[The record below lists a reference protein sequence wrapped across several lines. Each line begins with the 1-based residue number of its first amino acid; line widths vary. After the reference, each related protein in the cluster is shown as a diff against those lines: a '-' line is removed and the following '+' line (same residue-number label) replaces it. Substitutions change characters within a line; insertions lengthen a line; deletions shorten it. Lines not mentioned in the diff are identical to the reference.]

1 MERRS
6 ALELIDN
13 QGWSRAWGDFGI
25 GIGIGV
31 ITLGRQ
37 SGEYSPPA
45 LCLALTAISSA
56 ISLETTG
63 SGGKVGIRLECVRG
77 GGLIWTYCCNAR
89 RSSRSFPTSW
99 RRIRTSLASALL
111 KSFKYL
117 QRSAKGKSIFLICKR
132 TRRGKETYLGV
143 ALGENAPV
151 GLFEAIWAGE
161 SVL

>member
-1 MERRS
+1 M
-6 ALELIDN
+6 
-13 QGWSRAWGDFGI
+13 GI

-63 SGGKVGIRLECVRG
+63 SGGKVGIRLECVGG
-77 GGLIWTYCCNAR
+77 GGLLWTYCCNAR

-117 QRSAKGKSIFLICKR
+117 QRSAKGKSIFLNLQKDT
-132 TRRGKETYLGV
+132 TRRENVLGSSTRRECARWFVRGHLCGRVCSERWFWTKEDH
-143 ALGENAPV
+143 
-151 GLFEAIWAGE
+151 AGNRQ
-161 SVL
+161 L